1 MKQRKMAF
9 LILIILAFLIVPL
22 HALAVDP
29 PTLSLQEDTGI
40 NTDGITS
47 NGTMLVGGLA
57 SGATWEYSVNQGVSW
72 TAGSGT
78 SFVLDDATYPAGYLK
93 VRQISAGATS
103 AAATYPTE
111 IVVAGN
117 QIDNGDFQQNNVKF
131 STDYIY
137 KAPNTPGD
145 LSEGFY
151 SVVDFSNDAHSGFE
165 PAYDHT
171 YGNEAQGL
179 FFVANASGD
188 ITDIVWQSTSAITVD
203 AGVAY
208 RFEAYLMSLTN
219 DMDVAN
225 NYPFIRFQIGDG
237 TNWADLNNTD
247 VAWVAN
253 EEGIW
258 HVTYAD
264 GVFSDSGT
272 FYIRMLND
280 QPRGWN
286 DLGLDDIYF
295 GLRGAAP
302 SASDAT
308 TNPTA
313 TPTTFSTSTMLSTEL
328 AFDTG
333 ASTTDTITNNGQV
346 NVNGLVH
353 SWEYSLN
360 GGSTWSTGTGSSFTV
375 SGDGTKSVIVHQRN
389 DTDTA
394 WLASTAPLDFTL
406 DTAAPVFSSGS
417 VSGNTIVITFN
428 EKLNA
433 NTPPSASNFS
443 VSLNGSI
450 TAVSS
455 LNVSGNTVT
464 LIMPSSLD
472 SATSFLVNYTKTPAE
487 PAVTDVAGN
496 EYTSFDF
503 SLFKVTY
510 NGNRASIGTPPA
522 NQVYSYGDTVTVSDN
537 SGGLYYT
544 DNMFS
549 GWNTAPDGSGTAYP
563 VGATFSM
570 PGRAVTLYAQWDAI
584 PIPKTGDSPYT
595 VRLILLAAASL
606 AGLAAMFNRLRK
618 SLRSGLRE
626 KQFG

>member
-1 MKQRKMAF
+1 MKQKKTM
-9 LILIILAFLIVPL
+9 ILVFIILALLLVPL
-22 HALAVDP
+22 QALAVDP

-40 NTDGITS
+40 STDGITS

-57 SGATWEYSVNQGVSW
+57 SGATWEYSINQGVSW
-72 TAGSGT
+72 AAGTGT
-78 SFVLDDATYPAGYLK
+78 SFVLDDATYPTGYLR
-93 VRQISAGATS
+93 VRQTSAGATS
-103 AAATYPTE
+103 AVTTYPSE

-145 LSEGFY
+145 LSEGYY

-219 DMDVAN
+219 DMNVAN

-264 GVFSDSGT
+264 GVFSNSGT

-280 QPRGWN
+280 QPNGWN

-302 SASDAT
+302 SASDST

-328 AFDTG
+328 ANDTG
-333 ASTTDTITNNGQV
+333 ASATDMLTNNGQV

-353 SWEYSLN
+353 AWEYSLN
-360 GGSTWSTGTGSSFTV
+360 GGSTWITGTGSSFTV

-389 DTDTA
+389 DTNTA
-394 WLASTAPLDFTL
+394 WLVSTAPLNFTL
-406 DTAAPVFSSGS
+406 DTTAPVFSSGS
-417 VSGNTIVITFN
+417 VSGNTINITFN
-428 EKLNA
+428 ENLNT
-433 NTPPSASNFS
+433 NTPPSASDFS

-450 TAVSS
+450 TPVSS
-455 LNVSGNTVT
+455 LNVSGNNIA
-464 LIMPSSLD
+464 LLMSSNLD
-472 SATSFLVNYTKTPAE
+472 PVTSFLINYAKTPAE
-487 PAVTDVAGN
+487 PAVTDIAGN
-496 EYTSFDF
+496 ANTSFSF
-503 SLFKVTY
+503 SLFKVSY
-510 NGNRASIGTPPA
+510 SGNRASVGTPPT
-522 NQVYSYGDTVTVSDN
+522 NQIYSYGDTVTISDN

-544 DNMFS
+544 GNQFS
-549 GWNTAPDGSGTAYP
+549 GWNTAADGSGTAYS
-563 VGATFSM
+563 VGSQFPM
-570 PGRAVTLYAQWDAI
+570 PSHAITLYAQWRGI

-595 VRLILLAAASL
+595 TYWIFLAFASFASL
-606 AGLAAMFNRLRK
+606 IATFNRLRK
-618 SLRSGLRE
+618 SKKNSLQPDQLG
-626 KQFG
+626 